1 MANTAYF
8 HCPSGISGD
17 MALAALIDAG
27 VPAAE
32 LEKQLRRLD
41 LPSWELK
48 LDRVNKMG
56 IDCQQISFIL
66 PHEHKHRHLHDM
78 EKIILAARFSPRV
91 EALALAVFAK
101 LAEAEA
107 RVHGC
112 GIDEVHFHELGG
124 ADTILDIVGF
134 ALAME
139 MLGIEEVYSSP
150 LPLSRGFVDCAH
162 GRLPVPAPA
171 VMELLRGAQIYQSSL
186 EGELI
191 TPTGAA
197 LLTTASLGFEL
208 PDFTP
213 EQIGRGGG
221 QKELPI
227 PNILTLMV
235 GKTQGKGRVEVI
247 RTWIDDSTPE
257 LLGDLWQAVFA
268 AGALDM
274 AYSPLMMKKGR
285 PAWEV
290 TILAKEGQAQ
300 ALAQLLF
307 AQTTTIGLRISREQR
322 LVRERQIITVDTI
335 YGAVEIKISGTW
347 GDPACTI
354 SPEYQSC
361 LAAATKYRV
370 PVKTVYNAAI
380 AAAFSQ
386 NTNHNLKE

>member
-1 MANTAYF
+1 MPKTAYF

-27 VPAAE
+27 VSVAK

-48 LDRVNKMG
+48 LELVNKKG
-56 IDCQQISFIL
+56 LACLQISFVL
-66 PHEHKHRHLHDM
+66 PQENKHRHLPDI
-78 EKIILAARFSPRV
+78 EKIIVAAHFSPQV
-91 EALALAVFAK
+91 EAFTLAVFRK

-112 GIDEVHFHELGG
+112 GIEEVHFHELGG

-134 ALAME
+134 ALSME
-139 MLGIEEVYSSP
+139 MLGIEKVFSSP

-171 VMELLRGAQIYQSSL
+171 VMELLRGAQIYQTSL

-197 LLTTASLGFEL
+197 LLMTASNGFDL
-208 PDFTP
+208 PDFTL
-213 EQIGRGGG
+213 QRIGRGGG
-221 QKELPI
+221 QKDLPI

-235 GKTQGKGRVEVI
+235 GKTKSEDRVEVI
-247 RTWIDDSTPE
+247 RTWIDDATPE
-257 LLGDLWQAVFA
+257 LLGNLWQAVFD

-274 AYSPLMMKKGR
+274 AYSPLTMKKGR
-285 PAWEV
+285 PAWELTV
-290 TILAKEGQAQ
+290 LAPEGEAHKI
-300 ALAQLLF
+300 AQLLF
-307 AQTTTIGLRISREQR
+307 AQTTTIGLRISREKR

-335 YGAVEIKISGTW
+335 YGAIDVKISGAL
-347 GDPACTI
+347 GDPASTV

-361 LAAATKYRV
+361 SNAAAKY
-370 PVKTVYNAAI
+370 
-380 AAAFSQ
+380 
-386 NTNHNLKE
+386 